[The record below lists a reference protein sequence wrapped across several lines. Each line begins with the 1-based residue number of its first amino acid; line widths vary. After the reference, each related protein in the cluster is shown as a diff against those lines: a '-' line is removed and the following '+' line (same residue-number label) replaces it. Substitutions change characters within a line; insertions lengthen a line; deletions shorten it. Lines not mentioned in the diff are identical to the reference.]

1 MYCIGAPNT
10 GTRRGSVPKVASER
24 MADEAAEPPVPPAG
38 SASGDSAVNKGAA
51 APVDDTD
58 SKKPIALIM
67 LGMAGAGKSTLM
79 QRLAMHTFTAG
90 IRTYNMNLDPAVK
103 HVGYSSNI
111 DIRDTVDYKEV
122 MKQYGLGP
130 NGGIMTALNLFS
142 TRFNQVMDILEQRQ
156 PELDFV
162 LVDTPGQIEVFT
174 WSASGSIITESLASN
189 FATVLVYVV
198 DTPRTTSPTTFMSNM
213 LYACS
218 ILYRMRLPF
227 VIAFNKVDV
236 VSPDF
241 AKEWMGDFQ
250 KFQEA
255 LDEQNDQSYMSGLT
269 RSMSLVLDEFYATLR
284 SVGVSATTGAGM
296 DEFIEAVGEAA
307 KEYERDYLPELQRR
321 RAANAA
327 RADEAHAS
335 ASASASASANLGA
348 GAVAGNASAPADDA
362 QSTKTIEGEAAELAS
377 FISAMRTDGGL
388 EQPVLRSRHVATDAE
403 GAAAAATSPASAAN
417 T

>member
-1 MYCIGAPNT
+1 
-10 GTRRGSVPKVASER
+10 
-24 MADEAAEPPVPPAG
+24 
-38 SASGDSAVNKGAA
+38 
-51 APVDDTD
+51 
-58 SKKPIALIM
+58 
-67 LGMAGAGKSTLM
+67 MAGAGKSTLM

-156 PELDFV
+156 SELDFV

-284 SVGVSATTGAGM
+284 SVGVSATTGDGM
-296 DEFIEAVGEAA
+296 EEFIEAVGEAA

-327 RADEAHAS
+327 RADAAK
-335 ASASASASANLGA
+335 AGANAGA
-348 GAVAGNASAPADDA
+348 GASAGADTATGAEAVNDSAPADAA
-362 QSTKTIEGEAAELAS
+362 QGADTVRQEAEELAS
-377 FISAMRTDGGL
+377 FISAMRTDGDGGL
-388 EQPVLRSRHVATDAE
+388 EQPVLRSRHIGED
-403 GAAAAATSPASAAN
+403 GAAAAAMTPK
-417 T
+417 